1 MLEYLR
7 STPPLW
13 ATLSLRSIFAPKTA
27 PSVSTAVMIDG
38 KNGLLGGRRLCDIC
52 ELGRCYGGEEVLMD
66 LTPKLGLGRLTTTVR
81 KCEIKSL
88 PCSVVGWSS
97 NFRDF

>member
-7 STPPLW
+7 STPPLR

-38 KNGLLGGRRLCDIC
+38 KNGLLGGTGYVI
-52 ELGRCYGGEEVLMD
+52 YVNWGGV
-66 LTPKLGLGRLTTTVR
+66 TVAR
-81 KCEIKSL
+81 K
-88 PCSVVGWSS
+88 
-97 NFRDF
+97 F